1 MMDILFVAIT
11 VLFFVIATAYISGC
25 DRLRGRS

>member
-1 MMDILFVAIT
+1 MDLIFLVVT
-11 VLFFVIATAYISGC
+11 VLFFVLATAYISGC